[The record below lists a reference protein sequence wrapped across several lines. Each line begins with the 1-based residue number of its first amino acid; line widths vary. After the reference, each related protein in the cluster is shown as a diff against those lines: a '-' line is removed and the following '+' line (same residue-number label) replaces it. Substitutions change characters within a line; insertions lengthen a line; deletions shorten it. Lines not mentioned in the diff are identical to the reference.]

1 VNKFTLLA
9 KEKAAMRNHFFQ
21 FTAIAFLLTGIFL
34 LANPLQK
41 VAYACTA
48 TSSTNP
54 GPPPIQYTIEDRVTA
69 APIVLEGTVVSTGP
83 GNSATVEVFRYFKG
97 DGPALI
103 TGMRYGDGAMC
114 QSPLFAGG
122 PIIIFVSQWNVGEFS
137 ANYMGGI
144 ATVAATEENIQQIIA
159 ALGQEPTFPQDVTPT
174 PTPAVEPS
182 TSGGDLGGGDIPT
195 DFLEFCLAGMLSPL
209 LMGIVLVR
217 RQVNK

>member
-1 VNKFTLLA
+1 
-9 KEKAAMRNHFFQ
+9 MRNHFFR

-54 GPPPIQYTIEDRVTA
+54 GPPPIQYTIEDRVIA
-69 APIVLEGTVVSTGP
+69 APIVLEGTVVNTGP
-83 GNSATVEVFRYFKG
+83 GNFATVEVFRYFKG

-103 TGMRYGDGAMC
+103 TQIRYGDGALC
-114 QSPLFAGG
+114 QTPLFAGG
-122 PIIIFVSQWNVGEFS
+122 PIIIFVSQWNAGEFS

-159 ALGQEPTFPQDVTPT
+159 AAGQAPTFPQDDTTTPIPPSE
-174 PTPAVEPS
+174 PTA
-182 TSGGDLGGGDIPT
+182 SGGDFEGESAAT
-195 DFLEFCLAGMLSPL
+195 NVLEICLAGLLSPL